1 MNMEHGPAAWPFFFL
16 IPIFWVLIIGLVVTL
31 IITLNRRTRSAPK
44 PGDRPGQMVR
54 ADSVE
59 QKNAEATL
67 SERFA
72 QGDIDEAEYRG
83 RLEVL
88 RANRLDSGTS

>member
-31 IITLNRRTRSAPK
+31 TITLNRRRWRQAGGP
-44 PGDRPGQMVR
+44 PWADGQGR
-54 ADSVE
+54 FGST
-59 QKNAEATL
+59 KNAEATL